1 MVQLNGCMKRFL
13 IFGIG
18 VLTCV
23 SFHAHAAQTAQA
35 RLFCLSLRFQQGIY
49 HGLLGDVTLDLSTI
63 SLNTPNGELEPYTG
77 PDHASQFHMWDTFFE
92 ETIEDGVLYL
102 DVLAFTDAN
111 SNGFADFFEVSQA
124 VSGVSTGAY
133 FSPVD
138 NGTVRASWSRPA
150 GSKDG
155 TCVLSFTSKTSGP
168 LGDFTHPFEL
178 IEYAGTMNYTPAATN
193 VSGTLS
199 LTQSG
204 DGTSQLSGAFLFV
217 KSGTNR
223 FNELELQPGVWSN
236 AAGALTYTNDTFR
249 RDEIVLTNYYGYVE
263 FDDGDLSTPDADYLI
278 WFLSI
283 DDSNDSNGNGI
294 PDFSDDIGSANAR
307 PPLLTLTRGSTALSL
322 SISGTLGRTHEVQ
335 QTTSLDLT
343 NWTIVSSVTLTNDP
357 QSVSLPLPTDATS
370 FWRVRVL

>member
-1 MVQLNGCMKRFL
+1 M
-13 IFGIG
+13 
-18 VLTCV
+18 
-23 SFHAHAAQTAQA
+23 
-35 RLFCLSLRFQQGIY
+35 
-49 HGLLGDVTLDLSTI
+49 
-63 SLNTPNGELEPYTG
+63 
-77 PDHASQFHMWDTFFE
+77 
-92 ETIEDGVLYL
+92 
-102 DVLAFTDAN
+102 
-111 SNGFADFFEVSQA
+111 
-124 VSGVSTGAY
+124 
-133 FSPVD
+133 
-138 NGTVRASWSRPA
+138 
-150 GSKDG
+150 
-155 TCVLSFTSKTSGP
+155 
-168 LGDFTHPFEL
+168 
-178 IEYAGTMNYTPAATN
+178 
-193 VSGTLS
+193 
-199 LTQSG
+199 
-204 DGTSQLSGAFLFV
+204 SGAFLFI

-249 RDEIVLTNYYGYVE
+249 RDETVLTNYYGYVE

-357 QSVSLPLPTDATS
+357 QSVSLPLPTGATS
-370 FWRVRVL
+370 FWRVRVP

>member
-1 MVQLNGCMKRFL
+1 MKRFL
-13 IFGIG
+13 IFSIG

-49 HGLLGDVTLDLSTI
+49 RGLLGDVTLDLSTI
-63 SLNTPNGELEPYTG
+63 GLNTPNGELAPTFSS
-77 PDHASQFHMWDTFFE
+77 PDHISVFHMGDASSG
-92 ETIEDGVLYL
+92 ETIEDGVLHL
-102 DVLAFTDAN
+102 DVPAFTDAN

-124 VSGVSTGAY
+124 VSGASSMGTYDSPGVDSGTIGA
-133 FSPVD
+133 
-138 NGTVRASWSRPA
+138 TWSRPA
-150 GSKDG
+150 GTKDG
-155 TCVLSFTSKTSGP
+155 TCVLRFTSRTLGP
-168 LGDFTHPFEL
+168 IGDFTHTFEL
-178 IEYAGTMNYTPAATN
+178 IEYAGTMSYTPAATN

-204 DGTSQLSGAFLFV
+204 DATSQLSGAFLFI
-217 KSGTNR
+217 KSSTNR

-236 AAGALTYTNDTFR
+236 VAGALTYTNDTFL
-249 RDEIVLTNYYGYVE
+249 RDEAVLTNYYGYVE

-294 PDFSDDIGSANAR
+294 PDFSDDLGSANAR

-335 QTTSLDLT
+335 QITSLDQT
-343 NWTIVSSVTLTNDP
+343 NWTTVSSVTLTNDP